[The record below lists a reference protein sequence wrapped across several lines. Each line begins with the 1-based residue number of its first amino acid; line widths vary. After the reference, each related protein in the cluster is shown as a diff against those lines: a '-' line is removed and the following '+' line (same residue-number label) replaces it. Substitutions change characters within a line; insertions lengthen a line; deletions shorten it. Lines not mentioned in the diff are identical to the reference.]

1 MARAKRR
8 KDGRYGAKVTIAKG
22 KVKYVCANTQKELDE
37 KVTQLKLKVG
47 KGLDI
52 GSERETFDEWGQRW
66 LLKKRHKVSE
76 KWYTALTINYKKLEP
91 IYNYTVS
98 RLKAIDLEEILDSLA
113 EQQYSARVI
122 KAVRDI
128 AIGIMQMCT
137 DNRVIDYNPFSAA
150 ETPKATPKKTN
161 DRRALTPE
169 EQSWI
174 RDTPHRAQ
182 LPAMIMMYAGLRRGE
197 LLALQWSDIDL
208 NEHTITVRRTVNF
221 DNADHPVIKNGGK
234 TANAERIVYIPQRLV
249 DFLAVQPHT
258 SLYVVPAASGKLM
271 SASAWRSLWNSYI
284 KDLNLKYG
292 DFSSIIKDGKP
303 MERPQSKTCPG
314 GVPIIIPQFT
324 AHWLRHTYITLLYMS
339 GVDVLTAAK
348 QAGHSDVKTTMDIY
362 THLDAEHVRKNIDR
376 LDNFLENS
384 TDCEKGMQKVCKTA
398 DKAAV

>member
-8 KDGRYGAKVTIAKG
+8 KDGRYGALVTIAKG

-37 KVTQLKLKVG
+37 KVMQLKLKVG

-52 GSERETFDEWGQRW
+52 GSERDTFDEWGQRW
-66 LLKKRHKVSE
+66 LLKKKHKVSE
-76 KWYTALTINYKKLEP
+76 KWYIALTINYKKLEQ
-91 IYNYTVS
+91 IYNFPVS
-98 RLKAIDLEEILDSLA
+98 RLKAIDLEEILESLA

-137 DNRVIDYNPFSAA
+137 DNRVIEYNPFSSA

-208 NEHTITVRRTVNF
+208 NERTITVRRTVNF
-221 DNADHPVIKNGGK
+221 DNSDHPIVKNGGK

-258 SLYVVPAASGKLM
+258 SLYVVPATSGKLM

-292 DFSSIIKDGKP
+292 DFSSILKDGKP
-303 MERPQSKTCPG
+303 MERPKSKTCPG

-339 GVDVLTAAK
+339 GVDMMTAAK

-362 THLDAEHVRKNIDR
+362 THLDAEHVRKNIEK
-376 LDNFLENS
+376 LDEYLGEY
-384 TDCEKGMQKVCKTA
+384 MQNICKNA
-398 DKAAV
+398 RESAV